1 MARAVSS
8 RDRERWGLLTSD
20 WTEESVA
27 SPEWAVRLLPPLL
40 LPLLSP
46 TPLLIARFQSP
57 PAGPHGRRHLFPH
70 STALPFFFF
79 KGFRALFHEGIRSDF
94 ESLGLD
100 PSVPSSNCNK
110 YGGERDPRSSMAAS
124 FERNGINPSAHPHF
138 IKILSPKSLI
148 MLAIPRNFVKHL
160 ANSELKTATLVSPC
174 HTFWHVQVLHNQDDE
189 LDMQFGRG
197 WELFVQ
203 AHRLKPG
210 DAILFRYEGNT
221 VFSVKLFHSDG
232 CCVWC
237 DCNDLDSAPRCIVQD
252 LTVNHE
258 SFKQATNTANK
269 ERKKNSENTG
279 VKAKYL
285 PYLPQG
291 LVSAAKSE
299 IISLDCLGRL
309 WPVRLWVGKQ
319 IAITTGWKQLV
330 RETKLEEG
338 DKCVFETISQGV
350 LGLKIERKT

>member
-1 MARAVSS
+1 
-8 RDRERWGLLTSD
+8 
-20 WTEESVA
+20 
-27 SPEWAVRLLPPLL
+27 
-40 LPLLSP
+40 
-46 TPLLIARFQSP
+46 
-57 PAGPHGRRHLFPH
+57 
-70 STALPFFFF
+70 
-79 KGFRALFHEGIRSDF
+79 
-94 ESLGLD
+94 
-100 PSVPSSNCNK
+100 
-110 YGGERDPRSSMAAS
+110 MAAS

-174 HTFWHVQVLHNQDDE
+174 HTFWHVQVLHNQDDK

-197 WELFVQ
+197 WELFVR

-258 SFKQATNTANK
+258 SFKQATNIANK

-279 VKAKYL
+279 VKAKVSQKRVRKKDKQLSRFEWILRSYNVDQARAQIYL

-291 LVSAAKSE
+291 LVSAVKSE

-319 IAITTGWKQLV
+319 MAITTGWKQLV

>member
-1 MARAVSS
+1 
-8 RDRERWGLLTSD
+8 
-20 WTEESVA
+20 
-27 SPEWAVRLLPPLL
+27 
-40 LPLLSP
+40 
-46 TPLLIARFQSP
+46 
-57 PAGPHGRRHLFPH
+57 
-70 STALPFFFF
+70 
-79 KGFRALFHEGIRSDF
+79 
-94 ESLGLD
+94 
-100 PSVPSSNCNK
+100 
-110 YGGERDPRSSMAAS
+110 MAAS

-174 HTFWHVQVLHNQDDE
+174 HTFWHVQVLHNQDDK

-197 WELFVQ
+197 WELFVR

-221 VFSVKLFHSDG
+221 
-232 CCVWC
+232 
-237 DCNDLDSAPRCIVQD
+237 D

-258 SFKQATNTANK
+258 SFKQATNIANK

-279 VKAKYL
+279 VKAKVSQKRVRKKDKQLSRFEWILRSYNVDQARAQIYL

-291 LVSAAKSE
+291 LVSAVKSE

-319 IAITTGWKQLV
+319 MAITTGWKQLV